1 MPQAISNKHDFWVF
15 MTLNAALGIA
25 QGLLT
30 IYDLDMSDCISYMDI
45 ATFYRNGD
53 WPMALNSYW
62 SPLYSWLLAL
72 LSLVWPADPYFKI
85 AIFKAANLVALLAA
99 ACCFDL
105 LVQRLQASKMLS
117 SDLTWPARLFFIAA
131 NVFAI
136 GVWRDTPDMLLSAF
150 LYLAVYLAL
159 GQSARGAF
167 ATGLALGAAFLTK
180 AAALAVVPGFLLSC
194 LKVPRRA
201 AAFMAGLFLM
211 AAPFVTCLSLE
222 PRRLVISDAGALNYA
237 WFVTRAATSP
247 HALYKN
253 EAHNFAHPAQV
264 VISEPQV
271 FLYDGV
277 FEGATVP
284 THYFPPYWFAGHANI
299 FDPVAQAW
307 ATGFSLWFYV
317 ISFFV
322 YLGIAQLVLVLTG
335 RKLSQSQIVD
345 PPPMVLPLP
354 ALFGLVAYAVALNMY
369 TPFTIRYVAPFYA
382 LLFIYWLA
390 MVAKKYVNPRPAAFG
405 FVIAFALYALFSTRS
420 AAVFARLANP
430 DLVDHQAVCA
440 KWLQEDQGI
449 RRGAKVATL
458 DIPRSLGWAV
468 IGGIKVVAD
477 LPDAAAYNADAARLD
492 PALKR
497 VLGEKGIK
505 GMVAAFLP
513 AGKAPVGGGWVKC
526 PNENF
531 YFLKFACS
539 D

>member
-1 MPQAISNKHDFWVF
+1 

-45 ATFYRNGD
+45 STFYRNGD
-53 WPMALNSYW
+53 WRMALNSYW
-62 SPLYSWLLAL
+62 SPMYSWLLAL
-72 LSLVWPADPYFKI
+72 LSLVWPVDPYFKI
-85 AIFKAANLVALLAA
+85 AIFKAANLLALLAA

-105 LVQRLQASKMLS
+105 LVQRLVTSKMLS
-117 SDLTWPARLFFIAA
+117 SDLAWPARLFFIAA

-159 GQSARGAF
+159 GRSARGAF
-167 ATGLALGAAFLTK
+167 AAGLALGAAFLTK
-180 AAALAVVPGFLLSC
+180 AAALAVVPGFLLC
-194 LKVPRRA
+194 CIKVPRRA
-201 AAFMAGLFLM
+201 VACITGLLLV
-211 AAPFVTCLSLE
+211 AAPFVTCLSLKQK
-222 PRRLVISDAGALNYA
+222 RLVISDAGALNYA
-237 WFVTRAATSP
+237 WFVSRAATSP

-253 EAHNFAHPAQV
+253 EAHNFVHPAQV

-277 FEGATVP
+277 FEAATVP

-322 YLGIAQLVLVLTG
+322 YLGIAQLVLVFTG
-335 RKLSQSQIVD
+335 RKVSQSQTVD
-345 PPPMVLPLP
+345 PPPMILLLP
-354 ALFGLVAYAVALNMY
+354 AVFGLVAYAVALNMY

-382 LLFIYWLA
+382 LLFIFWSS
-390 MVAKKYVNPRPAAFG
+390 MVAKKYANPRPAAFV

-420 AAVFARLANP
+420 AAVFARLAHP

-440 KWLQEDQGI
+440 KWLQEDQGVP
-449 RRGAKVATL
+449 RGAKVATL

-468 IGGIKVVAD
+468 IGGIRVVAD
-477 LPDAAAYNADAARLD
+477 LPDAAAYNANAACLD

-513 AGKAPVGGGWVKC
+513 AGKAPASGGWVKC

-531 YFLKFACS
+531 YFLKFAPKH
-539 D
+539 